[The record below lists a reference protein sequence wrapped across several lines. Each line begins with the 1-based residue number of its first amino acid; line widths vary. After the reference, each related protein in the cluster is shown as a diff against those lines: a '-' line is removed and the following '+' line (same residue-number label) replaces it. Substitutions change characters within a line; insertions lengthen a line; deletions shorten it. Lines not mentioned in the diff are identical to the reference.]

1 MMRSWSN
8 RVWRRAADHPLAT
21 IFLLALFIR
30 LINLALLT
38 GRDAFFAEQD
48 TFAYWALGAA
58 LAKPD
63 IFWPTL
69 SSMTDRMPLYPLLLA
84 GVQYAIGD
92 GPRAV
97 AFIQSMIDA
106 ATCTFIASLGAL
118 ISPRVGL
125 IAGILAA
132 FSTTLIV
139 FSTQILTDTVF
150 LFFFTLMLLAG
161 AHFLLRPRISR
172 AIWAGLAGG
181 LALVTRP
188 AVAVLLAAAVPVI
201 FVIALV
207 QRRRLVWG
215 LMAAMVFGV
224 AAAAPVAPVLLRN
237 AIQYDSFS
245 LTSQIGDY
253 WALWIVP
260 LVVQRA
266 NGTPYQVTADR
277 MESRYRER
285 TERNSMAA
293 NNPFW
298 RAALKA
304 ELAREEMARLPA
316 DAYASA
322 WLEGMVVN
330 LAAPAVLAD
339 PRVRALPK
347 PSFYNTAGTSLWERA
362 RTYLFHDP
370 GLYQFLLVLGLLAM
384 LPFLMLEAIGFVMLA
399 RRMPWAAVFA
409 GAVLAY
415 FLLLNGPVAAPR
427 YRLPLEPVLL
437 VLAAMPL
444 ARLTDRRKLI

>member
-1 MMRSWSN
+1 MMPSRSN
-8 RVWRRAADHPLAT
+8 EVWQRAADYPLAT

-63 IFWPTL
+63 GFWPTL
-69 SSMTDRMPLYPLLLA
+69 SAMTDRMPLYPLLLA

-92 GPRAV
+92 GPRAI
-97 AFIQSMIDA
+97 AFIQAVIDA
-106 ATCTFIASLGAL
+106 ATCTFVASLGAL
-118 ISPRVGL
+118 ISARVGL

-132 FSTTLIV
+132 FSPTLIV
-139 FSTQILTDTVF
+139 FSTQILTDTIF

-161 AHFLLRPRISR
+161 AHFLLRPLIGR

-181 LALVTRP
+181 FALATRP
-188 AVAVLLAAAVPVI
+188 AVAALLAAAVPVV
-201 FVIALV
+201 FAIAWM
-207 QRRRLVWG
+207 QRRRLG
-215 LMAAMVFGV
+215 LALAAAMVFDV
-224 AAAAPVAPVLLRN
+224 ATAAPVAPVLLRN
-237 AIQYDSFS
+237 AIRYDSLS
-245 LTSQIGDY
+245 LTSQTGDY

-285 TERNSMAA
+285 IERNSLAA

-298 RAALKA
+298 RAALKS
-304 ELAREEMARLPA
+304 ELAREEMARLPVS
-316 DAYASA
+316 AYAKA
-322 WLEGMVVN
+322 WLEGMIVN
-330 LAAPAVLAD
+330 LAAPALLAD

-362 RTYLFHDP
+362 RTYLFDNP
-370 GLYQFLLVLGLLAM
+370 GLYQLLLVLGLLAM
-384 LPFLMLEAIGFVMLA
+384 LPFLVLEAIGFVMLA
-399 RRMPWAAVFA
+399 RSMPWAALFA

-415 FLLLNGPVAAPR
+415 FLVLNGPVASPR

-437 VLAAMPL
+437 VLAAVPL
-444 ARLTDRRKLI
+444 ARLAERRKPI

>member
-1 MMRSWSN
+1 MMPSRSN
-8 RVWRRAADHPLAT
+8 VVWQRADDHPLAT
-21 IFLLALFIR
+21 IFLLALIIR

-48 TFAYWALGAA
+48 ALAYWALGAA

-63 IFWPTL
+63 SFWPTL

-84 GVQYAIGD
+84 GVRYAIGD
-92 GPRAV
+92 GPQAI
-97 AFIQSMIDA
+97 AFIQAVIDA
-106 ATCTFIASLGAL
+106 ATCTFVASLGAL
-118 ISPRVGL
+118 ISARVGL

-132 FSTTLIV
+132 FSATLIV

-161 AHFLLRPRISR
+161 AHFLLRPLIGR
-172 AIWAGLAGG
+172 AVWAGLAGG
-181 LALVTRP
+181 FALATRP
-188 AVAVLLAAAVPVI
+188 AVAVLLAAAVPVV
-201 FVIALV
+201 FAIAWM
-207 QRRRLVWG
+207 QRRRLG
-215 LMAAMVFGV
+215 LALAAAMVFGV
-224 AAAAPVAPVLLRN
+224 VAAAPVAPVLLRN
-237 AIQYDSFS
+237 AIRYDSLS
-245 LTSQIGDY
+245 LTSQTGDY

-285 TERNSMAA
+285 IERNSMAA

-298 RAALKA
+298 RAALKS
-304 ELAREEMARLPA
+304 ELAREEMARLPVS
-316 DAYASA
+316 AYAKA
-322 WLEGMVVN
+322 WLEGMIVN
-330 LAAPAVLAD
+330 LAAPALVAD

-362 RTYLFHDP
+362 RAYLFDNP
-370 GLYQFLLVLGLLAM
+370 GLYQLVLVLGLLAM

-399 RRMPWAAVFA
+399 RRMPWAALFA

-415 FLLLNGPVAAPR
+415 FLVLNGPVASPR

-437 VLAAMPL
+437 VLAALPL
-444 ARLTDRRKLI
+444 ARLAERRKPI